1 MCRCVLSAMSKQGIL
16 SAFTTRISCKNDV
29 SSLAGVG
36 VLSSPGEEGAISF
49 ASNQVEPVTAVPSST
64 CTHVPHLPV
73 WPHEHSHRPSLVS
86 CSVNGCSCWA
96 DSWVATKHHE
106 PPAVATTMP
115 AGESTR
121 GSARPCGC
129 ARSCSAWLVA
139 HVRARTIR
147 HNQCASKP
155 ILSFSHARECGKLWA
170 CASYFLPCHTGV
182 EQHVVVRLPR
192 AATRCNELPVQLDE
206 TDHGWREYA
215 RDERRARCAGSSF
228 FPAACRSPHW

>member
-1 MCRCVLSAMSKQGIL
+1 MQVRALGDVEAGNLVSIYD
-16 SAFTTRISCKNDV
+16 KNDV
-29 SSLAGVG
+29 SFICISLCISLLVCILAGVG

-64 CTHVPHLPV
+64 CTHVPRLPA

-129 ARSCSAWLVA
+129 ARSCSAWLA
-139 HVRARTIR
+139 
-147 HNQCASKP
+147 
-155 ILSFSHARECGKLWA
+155 
-170 CASYFLPCHTGV
+170 
-182 EQHVVVRLPR
+182 
-192 AATRCNELPVQLDE
+192 
-206 TDHGWREYA
+206 
-215 RDERRARCAGSSF
+215 
-228 FPAACRSPHW
+228 

>member
-1 MCRCVLSAMSKQGIL
+1 MRRATSLVKVLAVPGSGLGVTAVRFSASSSSPAGPGVVQVRALGDVEAGNLVSIYD
-16 SAFTTRISCKNDV
+16 KNDV
-29 SSLAGVG
+29 RSLAGVG

-64 CTHVPHLPV
+64 CTHVPRLPA

-129 ARSCSAWLVA
+129 ARSCSAWLA
-139 HVRARTIR
+139 
-147 HNQCASKP
+147 
-155 ILSFSHARECGKLWA
+155 
-170 CASYFLPCHTGV
+170 
-182 EQHVVVRLPR
+182 
-192 AATRCNELPVQLDE
+192 
-206 TDHGWREYA
+206 
-215 RDERRARCAGSSF
+215 
-228 FPAACRSPHW
+228 